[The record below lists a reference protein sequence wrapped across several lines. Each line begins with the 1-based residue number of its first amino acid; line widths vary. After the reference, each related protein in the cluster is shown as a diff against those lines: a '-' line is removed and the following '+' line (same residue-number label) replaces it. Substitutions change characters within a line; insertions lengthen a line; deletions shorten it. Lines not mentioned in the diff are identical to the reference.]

1 MKERKADSKVS
12 EIGAF
17 SYFVHRNQ
25 TTVRITNP
33 KNGVG
38 SEIVLVYYIQKLDSY
53 LSRHLRGDQVKLHN
67 DFYRTFLTEEF
78 LSKTIRF
85 TGS

>member
-38 SEIVLVYYIQKLDSY
+38 SEIVLVYYIQKLDLLTGRSWTKIFVAHI
-53 LSRHLRGDQVKLHN
+53 SRAVFEL
-67 DFYRTFLTEEF
+67 
-78 LSKTIRF
+78 
-85 TGS
+85 